1 MIPVATR
8 PFCSVRQCL
17 IQPSLP
23 DLHQEVIPKTYRNSV
38 GQLGKEPSGVSDVL
52 RKSIRVRMTSV
63 RIISVYQFTYRVGT
77 VLASQKIPTFGPR
90 RDAIYTMSLPNP
102 LAHSLLVSSTFTY
115 RKRAVAEQQSLAR
128 RLVVAQ
134 RRVCALFPSPR
145 MTASVC
151 DHGHGRVLHSP
162 SAINWDGH
170 NTKPTKSLLVS
181 VRARETLYRAAR
193 SSLARC

>member
-1 MIPVATR
+1 MSKLYPSNMIPVATR

-90 RDAIYTMSLPNP
+90 RDAIYTMSLPNQ
-102 LAHSLLVSSTFTY
+102 LAHSLYSYPLRLHTGRELLRNSSHWP
-115 RKRAVAEQQSLAR
+115 VVWSL
-128 RLVVAQ
+128 
-134 RRVCALFPSPR
+134 
-145 MTASVC
+145 
-151 DHGHGRVLHSP
+151 
-162 SAINWDGH
+162 H
-170 NTKPTKSLLVS
+170 NAGCVPYFRLLV
-181 VRARETLYRAAR
+181 
-193 SSLARC
+193 